1 MGCAFTYF
9 IKLGNHEIGCD
20 NFEILHTLGNHEIGR
35 PFTYFI
41 KLGNHEIVLWHTL

>member
-9 IKLGNHEIGCD
+9 IKLGNHEIGW
-20 NFEILHTLGNHEIGR
+20 

-41 KLGNHEIVLWHTL
+41 KLGNHE